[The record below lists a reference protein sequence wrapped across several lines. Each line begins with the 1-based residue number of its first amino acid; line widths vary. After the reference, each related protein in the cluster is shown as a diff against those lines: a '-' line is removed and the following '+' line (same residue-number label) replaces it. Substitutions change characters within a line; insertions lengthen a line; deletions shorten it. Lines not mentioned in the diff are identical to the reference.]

1 MINHLFTINNL
12 LRQSLRFDL
21 QIPADSLILQ
31 LKFFFQPDSNMNRLI
46 FSITIMTLSL
56 LACKQEH
63 PDLKAA
69 QVMFNEAKALKQTIL
84 TSKVEILNEA
94 KMIDTRVRNED
105 KESVFAISE
114 VYNHLDAVDK
124 SLKEMAHS
132 EKAVPG
138 HEKDAPGAG
147 ILNPSMVPAQVLM
160 IQKNYKDSLQF
171 IKNDLD
177 AAATLINALKTKV
190 K

>member
-1 MINHLFTINNL
+1 M
-12 LRQSLRFDL
+12 
-21 QIPADSLILQ
+21 
-31 LKFFFQPDSNMNRLI
+31 KRLVI
-46 FSITIMTLSL
+46 VLGLTLSTFI
-56 LACKQEH
+56 ACKPEH
-63 PDLKAA
+63 PDLKTAFELFKEA
-69 QVMFNEAKALKQTIL
+69 QDHKQTIITMNAQLKDEAKAVDSRI
-84 TSKVEILNEA
+84 
-94 KMIDTRVRNED
+94 RNED